1 MIIKNL
7 YIINNSEYFINNIIK
22 ELCENNISYLYIKDT
37 NELHFNKYIIRFI
50 TKENFIDIKNQINY
64 DDLLF
69 KIFEIAKDNKTLL
82 DNESYDTYDLNN
94 LKEHKN
100 YLLNIKLKN
109 QNTNIKLKNINKN
122 KVLKKQLNPT
132 RRIYKR

>member
-7 YIINNSEYFINNIIK
+7 YIINNSEYFINNILK

-69 KIFEIAKDNKTLL
+69 KIFEIAKDNKILL
-82 DNESYDTYDLNN
+82 DNESYDTYDLTN
-94 LKEHKN
+94 LKERKN
-100 YLLNIKLKN
+100 YLLNIKLEN

-122 KVLKKQLNPT
+122 KVLKKQLNST
-132 RRIYKR
+132 RKIYKR